1 MASIVVITTQD
12 DAAHAFPESAI
23 DDRLLIP
30 GLPNEIAIR
39 CLARVP
45 YMRRLPLG
53 LVCKSWRDAFRGGT
67 IYNIRQREGILEEL
81 LCVSFLDKA
90 HGRLVLKIL
99 DEASRKWAP
108 LSSEYRHTK
117 CKVRSFHCRAFRH
130 KVFVFTRDEWAL
142 IKNSNLAMLGITRA
156 GAGGGEEEARG
167 GGVGGREGGEG
178 EAVGAVGGQGGGDG
192 RGGEVGRG
200 EGERGRG
207 ADGGGERGV
216 AGAAAEADP
225 TAGGRGFGGGGGGFE
240 VSNVVTC
247 YGRFYTLDHN
257 FIHEYNLEMKQWE
270 RAVQLPSRHRWAGTF
285 RQCYFLVSLDGK
297 LCVIDTWQEKWL
309 WMTGKV
315 KANASFL
322 EFPEEAA
329 EGRVGEGLLGSR
341 RGVDDTSLGLRRVA
355 RCRSA
360 SGLRYSWSRVHM
372 PVETEGRELAG
383 YAVFQV

>member
-12 DAAHAFPESAI
+12 DAAHAFPESSI

-45 YMRRLPLG
+45 YMRRLRLG

-67 IYNIRQREGILEEL
+67 IYNIRQREKILEEL

-99 DEASRKWAP
+99 DEGSRKWAP
-108 LSSEYRHTK
+108 LSTEYRHTK

-142 IKNSNLAMLGITRA
+142 VKDSNLAMLGVTRA
-156 GAGGGEEEARG
+156 GAGPGA
-167 GGVGGREGGEG
+167 GVGGGEGGGGAADVGLGGAVEAEGGRGRRGGEG
-178 EAVGAVGGQGGGDG
+178 DREGGGGDG
-192 RGGEVGRG
+192 EGGRERGAEA
-200 EGERGRG
+200 GERREI
-207 ADGGGERGV
+207 AGG
-216 AGAAAEADP
+216 AAEAGRV
-225 TAGGRGFGGGGGGFE
+225 GGR
-240 VSNVVTC
+240 ND
-247 YGRFYTLDHN
+247 RN
-257 FIHEYNLEMKQWE
+257 MIHEYNLESKQWE
-270 RAVQLPSRHRWAGTF
+270 PAVPLPSRHRWAGSF

-309 WMTGKV
+309 WVTGKV

-322 EFPEEAA
+322 EFAGEAA
-329 EGRVGEGLLGSR
+329 EERVGGGLLGGSR
-341 RGVDDTSLGLRRVA
+341 AVDGATDSGRRRIA
-355 RCRSA
+355 RCQSA

-372 PVETEGRELAG
+372 PVETDGRELAG

>member
-167 GGVGGREGGEG
+167 GGVGGREGG
-178 EAVGAVGGQGGGDG
+178 
-192 RGGEVGRG
+192 
-200 EGERGRG
+200 
-207 ADGGGERGV
+207 
-216 AGAAAEADP
+216 
-225 TAGGRGFGGGGGGFE
+225 FE

>member
-45 YMRRLPLG
+45 YMRRLRLG

-67 IYNIRQREGILEEL
+67 IYNIRQREKILEEL

-99 DEASRKWAP
+99 DEGSRKWAP
-108 LSSEYRHTK
+108 LSTEYRHTK

-142 IKNSNLAMLGITRA
+142 VKDSNLAMLGVTRA
-156 GAGGGEEEARG
+156 GAG
-167 GGVGGREGGEG
+167 VGGDR
-178 EAVGAVGGQGGGDG
+178 
-192 RGGEVGRG
+192 
-200 EGERGRG
+200 
-207 ADGGGERGV
+207 
-216 AGAAAEADP
+216 
-225 TAGGRGFGGGGGGFE
+225 
-240 VSNVVTC
+240 NM
-247 YGRFYTLDHN
+247 
-257 FIHEYNLEMKQWE
+257 IHEYNLESKQWE
-270 RAVQLPSRHRWAGTF
+270 PAVPLPSRHRWAGSF

-309 WMTGKV
+309 WVTGKV

-322 EFPEEAA
+322 EFSEATAEE
-329 EGRVGEGLLGSR
+329 RVGGGFLGGSR
-341 RGVDDTSLGLRRVA
+341 AVVGATDSGRRRIA
-355 RCRSA
+355 RCQSA
-360 SGLRYSWSRVHM
+360 SSLRYSWSRVHM
-372 PVETEGRELAG
+372 PVETDGRELAG